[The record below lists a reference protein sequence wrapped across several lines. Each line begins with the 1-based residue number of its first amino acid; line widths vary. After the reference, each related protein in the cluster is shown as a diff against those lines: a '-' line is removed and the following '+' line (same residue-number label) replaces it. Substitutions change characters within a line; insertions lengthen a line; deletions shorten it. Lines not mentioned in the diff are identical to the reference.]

1 MSVSCLKAAG
11 SVVGSVLGVLVEVLV
26 VLVVVVLVT
35 LEVVLEVVLSPSEH
49 APTTRRKAK
58 MATNPLASVFN
69 ANTF

>member
-11 SVVGSVLGVLVEVLV
+11 SVVGSVVGVVVEVLV

-35 LEVVLEVVLSPSEH
+35 LEVVLSPSEH

>member
-1 MSVSCLKAAG
+1 M
-11 SVVGSVLGVLVEVLV
+11 VEVLV